1 MTPLLAALLQHFI
14 TLRGLASRIDHT
26 NLSLDA
32 TEDDIRKLCAEA
44 KRWGFA
50 SVCVRPNWVP
60 LAYEILHDRLDGP
73 RVKICTVVSFHRG
86 ADPISAKED
95 EARWC
100 IENGADE
107 VDWVFTYPNISRFYG
122 VQPVTL
128 VHLEVEAIARL
139 AQEFSNVTFKVIVEC
154 CALSYLQKVWICELL
169 VRARTIQFIKTS
181 TGFGEA
187 LVEGGPTGA
196 TVQDVGAFARL
207 IAESVS
213 PMQVKASGGIRDLQK
228 LLDLADAG
236 ATRFG
241 IGHASAI
248 AIMDAAR
255 AEGLAA

>member
-1 MTPLLAALLQHFI
+1 MTPLLAALLQHF
-14 TLRGLASRIDHT
+14 TTQRALAGSIDHT

-32 TEDDIRKLCAEA
+32 TEDDIRRLCAQALE
-44 KRWGFA
+44 WGFA
-50 SVCVRPNWVP
+50 SVCVRPGWVP
-60 LAYEILHDRLDGP
+60 LAFQLLNDRLDGP
-73 RVKICTVVSFHRG
+73 RVKICTVVSFHLG

-107 VDWVFTYPNISRFYG
+107 VDWVFTYSNVVAFYG

-128 VHLEVEAIARL
+128 VHMEVDAIARL
-139 AQEFSNVTFKVIVEC
+139 TQAFPNIVFKVIVEC

-213 PMQVKASGGIRDLQK
+213 SMQVKASGGIRDIEK
-228 LLDLADAG
+228 LVSLADAG

-241 IGHASAI
+241 IGHAAAI
-248 AIMDAAR
+248 SIMEAAR